1 MERIYTLY
9 NIGASN
15 VAFRNS
21 KVCWQ
26 NYVYKRFGIDKKAVR
41 LRKEYRFSSKQAV
54 LLTPK
59 AKITERKN
67 PISSMKENTGHCLQY
82 KCI

>member
-15 VAFRNS
+15 VAIRNS

-26 NYVYKRFGIDKKAVR
+26 NYVYKRFGIDKKGCKTK
-41 LRKEYRFSSKQAV
+41 KEVPFQQQTGNSSSSKS
-54 LLTPK
+54 K
-59 AKITERKN
+59 NRRK
-67 PISSMKENTGHCLQY
+67 K
-82 KCI
+82 

>member
-15 VAFRNS
+15 VTFRNS

-26 NYVYKRFGIDKKAVR
+26 NYLYKRFGIDKKGCKTKKGIPFQQQTSSSSNSESKNN
-41 LRKEYRFSSKQAV
+41 RKKEPYILYEREYRALSA
-54 LLTPK
+54 
-59 AKITERKN
+59 I
-67 PISSMKENTGHCLQY
+67 
-82 KCI
+82 

>member
-15 VAFRNS
+15 VVFRNS

-26 NYVYKRFGIDKKAVR
+26 NYLYKRFGIDKKCC
-41 LRKEYRFSSKQAV
+41 
-54 LLTPK
+54 K
-59 AKITERKN
+59 AK
-67 PISSMKENTGHCLQY
+67 KEVPF
-82 KCI
+82 

>member
-26 NYVYKRFGIDKKAVR
+26 NYLYKRFGIDKKCC
-41 LRKEYRFSSKQAV
+41 
-54 LLTPK
+54 K
-59 AKITERKN
+59 AK
-67 PISSMKENTGHCLQY
+67 KEVPF
-82 KCI
+82 